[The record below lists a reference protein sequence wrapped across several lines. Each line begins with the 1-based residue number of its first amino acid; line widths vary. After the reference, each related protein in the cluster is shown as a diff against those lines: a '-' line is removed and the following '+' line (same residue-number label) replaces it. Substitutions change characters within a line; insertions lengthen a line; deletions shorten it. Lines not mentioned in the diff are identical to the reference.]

1 MPKVSVIIPSYN
13 RAKLLGRA
21 IDSVLHQ
28 TFSDYEIIVV
38 DDGSKDNT
46 KDVLKAY
53 DGKIKYIYQANRGI
67 SGARNQGIKEARGE
81 YIAFLDSDDSWIPEK
96 LAEQIKVLEANKNV
110 GIVYSKL
117 QMINDKGEHC
127 GVKPKHKS
135 GKNFRELIE
144 IGGDIPT
151 SSVMARRECFEK
163 VGVFDESL
171 QQMEDI
177 DMWIR
182 IAKNY
187 DLYEI
192 TDKILAYYYRH
203 DEQVTRNRMKVYE
216 GLVGLY
222 TKILNSYE
230 DAPKA
235 VLTKKIAMNQ
245 YTLSRDCY
253 ANKLYTDSWRHVV
266 AAIARYPLVGALF
279 FYEGDHVLSKGIK
292 LIKPYGFLAVCALR
306 LPFSKAQKVF
316 GISSEKRLKGEL

>member
-13 RAKLLGRA
+13 RAKLVGRA
-21 IDSVLHQ
+21 IDSVLKQ

-38 DDGSKDNT
+38 DDGSQDNT
-46 KDVLKAY
+46 KDVLSAY
-53 DGKIKYIYQANRGI
+53 DRKIKYIYQSNRGI
-67 SGARNQGIKEARGE
+67 SGARNRGIKEAAGE
-81 YIAFLDSDDSWIPEK
+81 YIAFLDSDDLWIPEK
-96 LAEQIKVLEANKNV
+96 LAEQVKVLEANKKV

-151 SSVMARRECFEK
+151 SSVMTRRECFEK

-182 IAKNY
+182 IAKVY

-192 TDKILAYYYRH
+192 ADQMLAYYYRH
-203 DEQVTRNRMKVYE
+203 EEQVTRNRIKVYE

-230 DAPKA
+230 DAPKT

-245 YTLSRDCY
+245 YTLSRACY
-253 ANKLYTDSWRHVV
+253 GNKLYADSWRHVT
-266 AAIARYPLVGALF
+266 AAIARFPLVGVLF
-279 FYEGDHVLSKGIK
+279 FNEGEPILSKGIK
-292 LIKPYGFLAVCALR
+292 LIKPYGFWAVCTLR
-306 LPFSKAQKVF
+306 LLFSKGK
-316 GISSEKRLKGEL
+316 L